1 MGFWDGLALLR
12 DLLWRG
18 PLLVLLPAAGILLT
32 GRLRLLQ
39 LRRLP
44 MAIRLLLRGSGQA
57 QRGEVSPFAALCTA
71 LSATIGTG
79 NIVGVATA
87 VSILSGGPGALFW
100 MWLSAF

>member
-44 MAIRLLLRGSGQA
+44 LI
-57 QRGEVSPFAALCTA
+57 
-71 LSATIGTG
+71 
-79 NIVGVATA
+79 
-87 VSILSGGPGALFW
+87 
-100 MWLSAF
+100 